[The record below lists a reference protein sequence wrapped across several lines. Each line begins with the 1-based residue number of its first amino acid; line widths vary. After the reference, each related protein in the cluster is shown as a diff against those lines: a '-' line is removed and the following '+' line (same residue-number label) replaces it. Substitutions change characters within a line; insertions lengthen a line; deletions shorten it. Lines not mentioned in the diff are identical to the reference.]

1 MILIGVS
8 RLLIFGH
15 DPSCPTARGILKG
28 LIFAEAQPER
38 IFHQAGIGALDDLP
52 RVVVRQAHHLQNLLA
67 VHPIPGEDAFL
78 CPDNYIDHWD
88 FAVATDK
95 EVQRQVILRH
105 TLIGAEIL
113 PIFAQMSDFLFI
125 HHQFQIG
132 HFITPWRLSGSA
144 DGISGIDGS
153 QMLFFRSTMQE

>member
-67 VHPIPGEDAFL
+67 VHPIPGKDALL
-78 CPDNYIDHWD
+78 CSDDHIDQWD
-88 FAVATDK
+88 FAAAADK
-95 EVQRQVILRH
+95 EVQGQVVL
-105 TLIGAEIL
+105 
-113 PIFAQMSDFLFI
+113 
-125 HHQFQIG
+125 
-132 HFITPWRLSGSA
+132 
-144 DGISGIDGS
+144 
-153 QMLFFRSTMQE
+153 

>member
-38 IFHQAGIGALDDLP
+38 VFHQAGIGALDDFP
-52 RVVVRQAHHLQNLLA
+52 RIVVWQAHHRQNLFA
-67 VHPIPGEDAFL
+67 VHPILGKDALFG
-78 CPDNYIDHWD
+78 PHDYIDQRH
-88 FAVATDK
+88 FAAVADK

-105 TLIGAEIL
+105 PLIGAELL
-113 PIFAQMSDFLFI
+113 PIVA
-125 HHQFQIG
+125 
-132 HFITPWRLSGSA
+132 
-144 DGISGIDGS
+144 
-153 QMLFFRSTMQE
+153 